1 MVADFSIRIFPVRYF
16 TSMRIAP
23 LRIIILFVFFSIVC
37 INSSAQSNLKP
48 ETKKPEFDITGK
60 YPMIPD
66 STVVLMVNID
76 TYETDSTYVMN
87 GVFHFKGHVDYPAQ
101 FVFRGLNYQERRDY
115 FSDQVFVENSTI
127 SMEQREGELH
137 VTGSVT
143 NEDRKAFFDK
153 LGGVGQKFEAVL
165 NRQEYS
171 HQDSLQLEKYFA
183 ELKTVEINFYKNNP
197 NSYFTGYQLKNKT
210 IPGTSRKVEL
220 SKKELREIYAGLTD
234 KIKNSA
240 YGQAVKRY
248 TEMADVPEVGEP
260 YTDFTFP
267 NVKGVKVKLS
277 DFKGK
282 YIFVDFW
289 ASWCSPCRYQNP
301 KLKRLYEQYKASN
314 FEILG
319 VSIDSEEDQWI
330 KAVEKDK
337 LTWINVLSEGGRTS
351 EVSQLY
357 GINGLP
363 DNLLINPDGVIIK
376 RNIKA
381 DALEE
386 LLANLF
392 SKQ

>member
-1 MVADFSIRIFPVRYF
+1 MV
-16 TSMRIAP
+16 
-23 LRIIILFVFFSIVC
+23 
-37 INSSAQSNLKP
+37 
-48 ETKKPEFDITGK
+48 
-60 YPMIPD
+60 PD
-66 STVVLMVNID
+66 STVVQVINQD
-76 TYETDSTYVMN
+76 THEIDSTYVMN
-87 GVFHFKGHVDYPAQ
+87 GEFYFEGHVEYPMILE
-101 FVFRGLNYQERRDY
+101 FRGMNYKEQRFY
-115 FSDQVFVENSTI
+115 FWDHVFVENSII
-127 SMEQREGELH
+127 SMEQKNGVLT
-137 VTGSVT
+137 VAGSASH
-143 NEDRKAFFDK
+143 DDKKAFSDR
-153 LGGVGQKFEAVL
+153 LRIIGQKFDAVL
-165 NRQEYS
+165 NLGNYDR
-171 HQDSLQLEKYFA
+171 QDSLQLEQYFK
-183 ELKTVEINFYKNNP
+183 ERKTAEINFYKNNP
-197 NSYFTGYQLKNKT
+197 DSYFTGYQLRNET
-210 IPGTSRKVEL
+210 IAGYRTYKKMEL
-220 SKKELREIYAGLTD
+220 SKKELREIYAGLTER
-234 KIKNSA
+234 IKNSA

-248 TEMADVPEVGEP
+248 TEMADVPEVGDP
-260 YTDFTFP
+260 YADFTFP

-301 KLKRLYEQYKASN
+301 KLKRLYETYKSN
-314 FEILG
+314 KFEILG
-319 VSIDSEEDQWI
+319 VSIDSEEEPWI

>member
-1 MVADFSIRIFPVRYF
+1 
-16 TSMRIAP
+16 MRIAP

-386 LLANLF
+386 LLADLF

>member
-1 MVADFSIRIFPVRYF
+1 
-16 TSMRIAP
+16 MRTAP
-23 LRIIILFVFFSIVC
+23 LRIIILFVLFSIICVH
-37 INSSAQSNLKP
+37 SSAQSNLKP
-48 ETKKPEFDITGK
+48 ETKKPEFNITGK
-60 YPMIPD
+60 YPMVPD
-66 STVVLMVNID
+66 STVVQVINQD
-76 TYETDSTYVMN
+76 THEIDSTYVMN
-87 GVFHFKGHVDYPAQ
+87 GEFYFEGHVEYPMILE
-101 FVFRGLNYQERRDY
+101 FRGINYKEQRFY
-115 FSDQVFVENSTI
+115 FWDHVFVENSII
-127 SMEQREGELH
+127 SMEQKNGVLT
-137 VTGSVT
+137 VAGSASH
-143 NEDRKAFFDK
+143 DDKKAFSDR
-153 LGGVGQKFEAVL
+153 LRIIGQKFDAVL
-165 NRQEYS
+165 NLGNYDR
-171 HQDSLQLEKYFA
+171 QDSLQLEQYFK
-183 ELKTVEINFYKNNP
+183 ESKTAEINFYKNNP
-197 NSYFTGYQLKNKT
+197 DSYFTGYQLRNET
-210 IPGTSRKVEL
+210 IAGYRTYKKMEL

-248 TEMADVPEVGEP
+248 TEMADVPEVGDP
-260 YTDFTFP
+260 YADFTFP

-363 DNLLINPDGVIIK
+363 DNLLINPDGVIVK

-381 DALEE
+381 GELEE
-386 LLANLF
+386 VLANLF

>member
-1 MVADFSIRIFPVRYF
+1 MAYSIRLY
-16 TSMRIAP
+16 
-23 LRIIILFVFFSIVC
+23 ILLVC
-37 INSSAQSNLKP
+37 CVLLLASSEP
-48 ETKKPEFDITGK
+48 EEPGFRITGK

-87 GVFHFKGHVDYPAQ
+87 GEFHFQGHVDYPAL
-101 FVFRGLNYQERRDY
+101 FEFRGLNYQEQRDY
-115 FSDQVFVENSTI
+115 FRDQVFVENSTI
-127 SMEQREGELH
+127 SIEQRNGKLQ
-137 VTGSVT
+137 VTGSVS
-143 NEDRKAFFDK
+143 NEDRIAYFDK
-153 LGGVGQKFEAVL
+153 LRVVWQKFDAVL
-165 NRQEYS
+165 NLEHYS
-171 HQDSLQLEKYFA
+171 HQDSLQLEKYFE
-183 ELKTVEINFYKNNP
+183 ELKAAEINFYTNNP
-197 NSYFTGYQLKNKT
+197 DSYYTGFVLKNKT
-210 IPGTSRKVEL
+210 IPRPDGKVEL
-220 SKKELREIYAGLTD
+220 SKKELREIYAGLTQR
-234 KIKNSA
+234 IKNSA

-248 TEMADVPEVGEP
+248 TDMADVPEVGEP
-260 YTDFTFP
+260 YADFVLP
-267 NVKGVKVKLS
+267 NVKGAKVKLS

-330 KAVEKDK
+330 KAVQKDQ
-337 LTWINVLSEGGRTS
+337 LTWPNVLSAGGRTS

-363 DNLLINPDGVIIK
+363 DNLLINPDGVIVK

-381 DALEE
+381 GELEE
-386 LLANLF
+386 VLAELF
-392 SKQ
+392 SKK

>member
-1 MVADFSIRIFPVRYF
+1 
-16 TSMRIAP
+16 MRIAP